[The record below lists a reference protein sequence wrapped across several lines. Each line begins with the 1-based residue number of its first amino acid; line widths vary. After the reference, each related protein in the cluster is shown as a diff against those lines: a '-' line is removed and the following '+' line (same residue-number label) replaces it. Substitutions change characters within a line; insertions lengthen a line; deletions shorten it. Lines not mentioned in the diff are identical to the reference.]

1 MSDEPKTKNGD
12 WQMPEPIF
20 RSSEGRTPKSALHG
34 EADEIDTAAPNPA
47 EADTDEFLVDD
58 GSPEEIET
66 ESPNAFD
73 DDQVDSAE
81 PPDASAAVPP
91 QVYEEQ
97 PPGTYSATEPQKQA
111 GGCAQTILMI
121 VGTIA
126 LSVIALLIALVY
138 LGFFYRPSD
147 HTF

>member
-20 RSSEGRTPKSALHG
+20 RSSEGRTPKSARHS
-34 EADEIDTAAPNPA
+34 EADEIDTAAPNA
-47 EADTDEFLVDD
+47 SEADTDEFLVDD
-58 GSPEEIET
+58 RDPDEIET
-66 ESPNAFD
+66 ESPNALED
-73 DDQVDSAE
+73 ENVD
-81 PPDASAAVPP
+81 PPAQPQTPTEDAPP
-91 QVYEEQ
+91 VYEEQ
-97 PPGTYSATEPQKQA
+97 PPGTYAAPEPQKQA

-121 VGTIA
+121 VGTLA
-126 LSVIALLIALVY
+126 LSAIVLLIALVY